1 MKKTLVASLLALAL
15 APSAFAMSPVVNA
28 TFTHFH
34 DYNAETRAYSKK
46 SHSALGRAQSA
57 ELLING
63 TTGLCF
69 AGVAERADV
78 LIEQMIDIYN
88 GDEANEGGE
97 LALTH
102 FEVVNASDYKKQTL
116 RFAIGQRTPDGV
128 AQIEFDRVRRCL

>member
-1 MKKTLVASLLALAL
+1 MKKTLVASLLALVI
-15 APSAFAMSPVVNA
+15 APAAFATSPVVNA
-28 TFTHFH
+28 SFTHFH
-34 DYNAETRAYSKK
+34 DYNAETHAYSKK
-46 SHSALGRAQSA
+46 SFSALGHAQSA

-88 GDEANEGGE
+88 NDEANEGAE
-97 LALTH
+97 LSLTH
-102 FEVVNASDYKKQTL
+102 FEVVNASDYKKQSL

-128 AQIEFDRVRRCL
+128 AQIEFARVRRCL